1 MSRVGS
7 STSGDSPLRNTFSQL
22 AADVGRTG
30 KPRSHG
36 LTVVIDTGYGPS
48 RIEDLARVSGEFC
61 DRAKIAWASA
71 IVTGGLEE
79 KVALYRRH
87 DIEPLLGG
95 SLFEYAYLWG
105 KLDQLLSVARELGCA
120 IEISDGVAT
129 VPRPDKL
136 RWIETFAREL
146 VVFSEVGGKLAAHQL
161 DWTSAIREELSAGA
175 RYVVIEGREVGP
187 TGREIRTDLVDEILA
202 AADPDRILF
211 EALERYQQ
219 VWFIN
224 RLGPNVNLGNIRADD
239 VMVLECFR
247 QGLKEQ
253 TMLQVREKH
262 GGPL

>member
-1 MSRVGS
+1 V
-7 STSGDSPLRNTFSQL
+7 SPFAQL
-22 AADVGRTG
+22 AADVGRTR
-30 KPRSHG
+30 KPRTEG
-36 LTVVIDTGYGPS
+36 ITVIIDTGYGPG
-48 RIEDLARVSGEFC
+48 RIDDLAHISGEYC

-71 IVTGGLEE
+71 IVTAGLVE
-79 KVALYRRH
+79 KIAQYRSH

-105 KLDQLLSVARELGCA
+105 KLDLLLSLTRETRCA

-129 VPRPDKL
+129 IERKDKL
-136 RWIETFAREL
+136 RWIEAFAREA
-146 VVFSEVGGKLAAHQL
+146 VVFSEVGGKLGAHDL
-161 DWTSAIREELSAGA
+161 DWPTAIREEMSAGA
-175 RYVVIEGREVGP
+175 RYVVIEGREIGP
-187 TGREIRTDLVDEILA
+187 VGREIRTDLVDEIVA
-202 AADPDRILF
+202 AAEPGRIVF

-253 TMLQVREKH
+253 TMLQMREKYGH
-262 GGPL
+262 QP